1 MINALERDTDIKPG
15 DTIVEFSSGNTAI
28 GLAAIA
34 AKRGYKMLA
43 YMVQATEER
52 RKLLE
57 AYGAVVRDMTQDE
70 GIVEVMSAL
79 LENGNSAQA
88 LVDLFQKRS
97 KEEESIISLLFKHRM
112 KQTVI
117 SSTTLRDRKY
127 LRMLKA
133 FRVLFYIM

>member
-1 MINALERDTDIKPG
+1 M
-15 DTIVEFSSGNTAI
+15 EFSSGNTAI

-79 LENGNSAQA
+79 PENGNSAQA

>member
-57 AYGAVVRDMTQDE
+57 GYGAVVRDMTQDE

-79 LENGNSAQA
+79 PENGNSAQA